1 MSTNFEKTA
10 ARSAQ
15 IKKLAADVLQFLGR
29 DTEDNWTELWVAMRG
44 DEFEDGRVIKPFTD

>member
-1 MSTNFEKTA
+1 MSTTFEKTTT
-10 ARSAQ
+10 RSAQ